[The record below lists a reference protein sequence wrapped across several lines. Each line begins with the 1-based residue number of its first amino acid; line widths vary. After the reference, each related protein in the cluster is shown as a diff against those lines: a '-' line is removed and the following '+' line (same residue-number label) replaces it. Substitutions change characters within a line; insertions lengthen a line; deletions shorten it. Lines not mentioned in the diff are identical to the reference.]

1 MASEH
6 PRPQALAAG
15 YPPDTDALRPLW
27 FETAPPLAEHES
39 IRQLPPGAPIDARAD
54 VVVVGAG
61 VTGLSTALHLA
72 ERGAQVVVLEREAP
86 GLGTTGR
93 ADGQII
99 AGLHQEP
106 ERLIEAYGPEIGER
120 MIAFS
125 GAAPELVFALIARH
139 RMDCDAE
146 RSGWIQATRSTRRI
160 ASLERLADSWARRGA
175 PVRMLD
181 RAETGR
187 LLGTSAYAGGWLD
200 ERNGTIQPF
209 AYARAMALAAARA
222 GAVIHCGVKVE
233 RLDQS
238 LVDWSVVTDRGVVR
252 ATTVVL
258 AMNVFTGQLEG
269 VPGGRVGHSYLSA
282 HSVQLATAP
291 LSAAQLERVL
301 PRRHSCGDTGH
312 LRLRYFR
319 LDREGRFVIGGP
331 GWLTPP
337 RTAGAMS
344 FRILEAS
351 ARRMFPALGD
361 TPFEHRWT
369 ARDTITPDAVPHLYE
384 PSPGLFAAL
393 GYNGRG
399 LAIGTA
405 LGNVL
410 ARRVLGEPAGA
421 MPFPTTPASSVPLGL
436 RAAAKFYLRLAIGR

>member
-1 MASEH
+1 
-6 PRPQALAAG
+6 
-15 YPPDTDALRPLW
+15 
-27 FETAPPLAEHES
+27 
-39 IRQLPPGAPIDARAD
+39 
-54 VVVVGAG
+54 
-61 VTGLSTALHLA
+61 
-72 ERGAQVVVLEREAP
+72 
-86 GLGTTGR
+86 
-93 ADGQII
+93 
-99 AGLHQEP
+99 
-106 ERLIEAYGPEIGER
+106 
-120 MIAFS
+120 
-125 GAAPELVFALIARH
+125 
-139 RMDCDAE
+139 
-146 RSGWIQATRSTRRI
+146 
-160 ASLERLADSWARRGA
+160 
-175 PVRMLD
+175 
-181 RAETGR
+181 
-187 LLGTSAYAGGWLD
+187 
-200 ERNGTIQPF
+200 
-209 AYARAMALAAARA
+209 
-222 GAVIHCGVKVE
+222 
-233 RLDQS
+233 
-238 LVDWSVVTDRGVVR
+238 
-252 ATTVVL
+252 
-258 AMNVFTGQLEG
+258 MNVFTGQLEG

-421 MPFPTTPASSVPLGL
+421 MPFRSACAPPRSSTCGWLSAADVGEHRRSRPAYFTDGGFTSTMVAMPPPMASPAPLTVPRRLMVTPLSFV
-436 RAAAKFYLRLAIGR
+436 